1 MDTGIDSGT
10 LAVYQAAAEANARI
24 AILRRV
30 TMDSK
35 EAVPVK
41 MICQIFDWK
50 IPEIKRKA
58 KPAKPTASQ
67 ICELFKN
74 GKKPG
79 QIANAYGLA
88 EMEVRDVLRQMNL
101 IDQGTTI

>member
-58 KPAKPTASQ
+58 KPNASK
-67 ICELFKN
+67 ICDLYKS
-74 GKKPG
+74 GKKPS
-79 QIANAYGLA
+79 QIANAYGMA

>member
-35 EAVPVK
+35 DAVPVK

-58 KPAKPTASQ
+58 KPTASK
-67 ICELFKN
+67 ICDLFKN

-79 QIANAYGLA
+79 QIANAYGMA

>member
-35 EAVPVK
+35 DAVPVK

-58 KPAKPTASQ
+58 KPTSSQ

-79 QIANAYGLA
+79 QIANAYGMA